1 MEVLFEKKDIC
12 SKCKGVCCKK
22 SGCDYSA
29 SDFEHLNTN
38 FLYEKLKEGKISIV
52 SYQDFKQIKGKIT
65 STSFLYLRAR
75 NKNRDI
81 VDLLSLKTT
90 CLLLKENGCSYS
102 KDERPSGGLNLIP
115 SEDGLCYPYRDPM
128 EIVQS
133 WEPYQTTL
141 AKLVKRI
148 TGNNV
153 YNQIKKDAI
162 TFFYDIIN
170 FNFQDVSQT
179 EISDVLNS
187 LYLYKQA
194 YPEEFNQAARQTSTT
209 KKKKL

>member
-1 MEVLFEKKDIC
+1 MEVLFENKDIC

-90 CLLLKENGCSYS
+90 CLLL
-102 KDERPSGGLNLIP
+102 NLLI
-115 SEDGLCYPYRDPM
+115 R
-128 EIVQS
+128 
-133 WEPYQTTL
+133 
-141 AKLVKRI
+141 K
-148 TGNNV
+148 
-153 YNQIKKDAI
+153 
-162 TFFYDIIN
+162 IIN
-170 FNFQDVSQT
+170 RHKRRIPIIINGT
-179 EISDVLNS
+179 L
-187 LYLYKQA
+187 
-194 YPEEFNQAARQTSTT
+194 
-209 KKKKL
+209 KKLKSNRSFFCFLESFFSDFNAKSSS